1 MSVAAG
7 SPASTVASRARVG
20 LSARAR
26 STPGRLTGLLVV
38 SLVLGL
44 GFGVAAVTG
53 VLQRSGLVD
62 DVRTRSGP
70 LTVQAQQLY
79 RSLSDAD
86 ATAAT
91 AFLSG
96 GVETPA
102 ASRRYQQDIA
112 AASKALATAADSGGA
127 DAAAVE
133 QLATQL
139 PIYTGLVETAR
150 VYNRQ
155 GVPLG
160 AAYLREASGLM
171 REKLLPAAQR
181 LYQAETAQLADD
193 RDGAALFPYL
203 AVPLGLLLL
212 AALVTGQIYLT
223 RRTNRLVN
231 PGMLAA
237 TVAAVLGLL
246 WLTVSWGALAADLG
260 DGEAHGSA
268 QVRTFAQA
276 RLLALQ
282 ARADESLTLVARGNG
297 GSFERDFQRRMVDL
311 VGTDGRGGLL
321 GAAYDGADA
330 DLRATLDAT
339 VSDVRAWREAH
350 RRVRA
355 LDDGGRYP
363 EAVDVAIGGT
373 KDGAATAFGRLDDR
387 LGTAIDAA
395 NGRFD
400 RAADAAGGT
409 QTGAAVGLGLLT
421 VVVVV
426 GAAVGIQRRAAEY
439 R

>member
-1 MSVAAG
+1 M
-7 SPASTVASRARVG
+7 
-20 LSARAR
+20 
-26 STPGRLTGLLVV
+26 TGLLVV
-38 SLVLGL
+38 ALLLGL
-44 GFGVAAVTG
+44 GFGVAAVSG

-70 LTVQAQQLY
+70 LTVQSQQLY
-79 RSLSDAD
+79 RALSDAD

-96 GVETPA
+96 GIETPA
-102 ASRRYQQDIA
+102 ASRRYQKDIA
-112 AASKALATAADSGGA
+112 AASKALATTAGSGGA
-127 DAAAVE
+127 DADAVE
-133 QLATQL
+133 QLTTQL
-139 PIYTGLVETAR
+139 PVYTGLVETAR

-155 GVPLG
+155 GLPLG

-181 LYQAETAQLADD
+181 LYRAETAQLADD
-193 RDGAALFPYL
+193 RDGAALFPFV

-212 AALVTGQIYLT
+212 AGLVVGQVWLT

-231 PGMLAA
+231 PGLLAA
-237 TVAAVLGLL
+237 SVAAVLGLL
-246 WLTVSWGALAADLG
+246 WLTVSWGALAADLR
-260 DGEAHGSA
+260 DGETHGSA
-268 QVRTFAQA
+268 QVQTFAQA

-297 GSFERDFQRRMVDL
+297 ASFERDFQRRMTDL
-311 VGTDGRGGLL
+311 VGRDGKGGLL

-330 DLRATLDAT
+330 DMRRALDGA
-339 VSDVRAWREAH
+339 VADVAAWRGAH
-350 RRVRA
+350 RQVRA

-363 EAVDVAIGGT
+363 EAVDLAIGAEKGS
-373 KDGAATAFGRLDDR
+373 AATAFGALDDR
-387 LGTAIDAA
+387 LGGAIDAA
-395 NGRFD
+395 NGRSG
-400 RAADAAGGT
+400 RAADAADGT